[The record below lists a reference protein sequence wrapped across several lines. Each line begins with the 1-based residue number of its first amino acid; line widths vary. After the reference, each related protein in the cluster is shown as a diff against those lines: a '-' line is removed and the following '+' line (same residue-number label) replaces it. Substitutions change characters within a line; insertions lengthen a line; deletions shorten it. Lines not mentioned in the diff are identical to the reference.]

1 MPFYRI
7 PSPTPESRELTAQLD
22 KMSAEYAA
30 ILGENYRARKA
41 EYFEKCRALA
51 EKLHRENKI
60 TIYAGDSDFEKLYS
74 AIGKET
80 TGHLAA
86 ITIFC
91 TDSES
96 FYIIG
101 VCINSTPLFRRMN
114 ESKDDIDAR
123 ARDRWGKLGVY
134 FEGEGTQNIL

>member
-1 MPFYRI
+1 MNI
-7 PSPTPESRELTAQLD
+7 LPSPTPESRATAAELD
-22 KMSAEYAA
+22 KMAAEYAA
-30 ILGENYRARKA
+30 IEGENYRARKA
-41 EYFEKCRALA
+41 EYFEKCRAFT

-60 TIYAGDSDFEKLYS
+60 TLYAGDSGFEKLYS
-74 AIGKET
+74 AIGKEN

-86 ITIFC
+86 VTIFC

-101 VCINSTPLFRRMN
+101 VCINSTPRFRRMN
-114 ESKDDIDAR
+114 DTKEDIDAR

-134 FEGEGTQNIL
+134 FEI